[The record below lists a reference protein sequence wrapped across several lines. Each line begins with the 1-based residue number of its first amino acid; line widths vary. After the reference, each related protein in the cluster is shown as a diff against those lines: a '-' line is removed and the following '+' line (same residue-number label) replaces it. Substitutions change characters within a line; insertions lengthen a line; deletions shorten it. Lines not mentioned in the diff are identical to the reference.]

1 MTGYAGSQG
10 RESTRLSVLVTVLLF
25 VLVLLAAFQY
35 RWLGQVSEA
44 ERTQMRE
51 FLKVAAGHFCQE
63 FNNEVSAVYDCFRPE
78 PGAAGFFNTLRP
90 DARYKKWASSTQFPR
105 LIKDVWLVPEPDG
118 RSAEIQR
125 LMPMAQKFQ
134 PSPCPPDMDRL
145 RGELGRRYQQFRS
158 ISVNRG
164 LDQRL
169 PPGRFISPV
178 SDDPPALIIP
188 IIELPSAADQSAALI
203 PVLQGFVV
211 VTLNMDTVR
220 NELLPALATRYFA
233 SESGSEYQI
242 SVVRRQNPKIVIF
255 RTGPQPAP
263 VQGESEAISEGTA
276 DFTAGFFSIQLDRPS
291 GAFSAASGFTGLRTD
306 ESQGEGKAEGSDRL
320 NGRSLS
326 LGPWIFGGEAWEMR
340 IQHRSGSLAAA
351 VSAGRRRNLAVS
363 FGILLLLCASV
374 IAIVISTRRAHSLAQ
389 RQIEF
394 VAAVSH
400 ELRTPLTVISTAAQN
415 LADGIVEGK
424 KQTREYGAHI
434 GTESVRLGNMI
445 EKILEFAR
453 GQSRA
458 GALHLAPVRIR
469 DLADSALSAVQQ
481 QVLAGGFEIK
491 SEIQSDLQTLL
502 GDEPSLR
509 RALQNLLDNAMKYS
523 GGSHRIRL
531 TAQGQQGRKGTEI
544 LVSVQDYGI
553 GIPKEELTLVF
564 DPFFRGKEAVSN
576 NINGS
581 GLGLSLVKSIV
592 SAHRGRMLID
602 SRPGE
607 GTTISLVLP
616 AAPPEED

>member
-1 MTGYAGSQG
+1 
-10 RESTRLSVLVTVLLF
+10 
-25 VLVLLAAFQY
+25 
-35 RWLGQVSEA
+35 
-44 ERTQMRE
+44 
-51 FLKVAAGHFCQE
+51 
-63 FNNEVSAVYDCFRPE
+63 
-78 PGAAGFFNTLRP
+78 
-90 DARYKKWASSTQFPR
+90 
-105 LIKDVWLVPEPDG
+105 
-118 RSAEIQR
+118 
-125 LMPMAQKFQ
+125 
-134 PSPCPPDMDRL
+134 
-145 RGELGRRYQQFRS
+145 
-158 ISVNRG
+158 
-164 LDQRL
+164 
-169 PPGRFISPV
+169 
-178 SDDPPALIIP
+178 
-188 IIELPSAADQSAALI
+188 
-203 PVLQGFVV
+203 
-211 VTLNMDTVR
+211 
-220 NELLPALATRYFA
+220 
-233 SESGSEYQI
+233 
-242 SVVRRQNPKIVIF
+242 VVRKQNPKIVIF
-255 RTGPQPAP
+255 RIGPQPAP
-263 VQGESEAISEGTA
+263 VQGESETISEGAA

-306 ESQGEGKAEGSDRL
+306 DSQGAGKSEGSDRL
-320 NGRSLS
+320 NDRSLS

-363 FGILLLLCASV
+363 FGILILLCASF
-374 IAIVISTRRAHSLAQ
+374 ISIVISIRRAHSLVQ

-400 ELRTPLTVISTAAQN
+400 ELRTPLAVISTAAQN

-424 KQTREYGAHI
+424 QQTREYGTHI
-434 GTESVRLGNMI
+434 GTESMRLGNMI

-469 DLADSALSAVQQ
+469 NLVDNALSAVQQ
-481 QVLAGGFEIK
+481 QVLAGGFEIMT
-491 SEIQSDLQTLL
+491 EIQSDLSNLL
-502 GDEPSLR
+502 GDELSLR

-523 GGSHRIRL
+523 GGSRRIRL
-531 TAQGQQGRKGTEI
+531 TAQGQQGRKRTEI
-544 LVSVQDYGI
+544 LVSVQDYGM

-592 SAHRGRMLID
+592 SAHRGRMFID

-616 AAPPEED
+616 AAPPEENSVARSRT